1 MSVQMKQVLIIGIK
15 DVLSTR
21 PTATARGA
29 QEGQRVFGCLVSLHI
44 YFPVQ
49 KGVGVED

>member
-1 MSVQMKQVLIIGIK
+1 MIDIA

-44 YFPVQ
+44 YLPVQ
-49 KGVGVED
+49 EGVGVED